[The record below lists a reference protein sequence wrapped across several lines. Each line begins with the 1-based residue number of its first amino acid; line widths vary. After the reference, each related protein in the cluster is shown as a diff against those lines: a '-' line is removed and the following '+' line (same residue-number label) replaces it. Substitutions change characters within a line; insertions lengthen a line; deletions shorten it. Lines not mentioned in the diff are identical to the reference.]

1 MSQKITMGAAL
12 TPEKIAEQLADGGAV
27 APASVAEYALRLG
40 DDALILSQRLGW
52 WIARAPE
59 IEEDIALGNIALDLI
74 GHARSFLTYA
84 GSAWGKSEDDLAY
97 FRDEPDWRC
106 AQIFELANGDF
117 AHTIVRQFA
126 VSFFQFELYSRL
138 VDSSDP
144 VLAAIAAKAVK
155 EVDYHRDHSAQ
166 WMLRLGQGTEESR
179 RRVQVALTDVWP
191 YVDELFRDD
200 GLIDDVL
207 IDDLDGV
214 AVRPTTLREPFD
226 ELVGRVLGQADL
238 EVPTGAVARGGGRDG
253 VHTGGFGVLL
263 AEMQVLAR
271 QYPGATW

>member
-1 MSQKITMGAAL
+1 MSQKITPGDAL
-12 TPEKIAEQLADGGAV
+12 TPERIAEQIAADGA
-27 APASVAEYALRLG
+27 AASPQVAEYALRLG
-40 DDALILSQRLGW
+40 DDALILAQRLGE

-97 FRDEPDWRC
+97 FRDEPDWRS
-106 AQIFELANGDF
+106 AQLFELPNIDF
-117 AHTIVRQFA
+117 AHTIVRQLA
-126 VSFFQFELYSRL
+126 VSFYQYELYARL
-138 VDSSDP
+138 SASADP

-166 WMLRLGQGTEESR
+166 WMLRLGLGTAESR
-179 RRVQVALTDVWP
+179 HRVEIALRDTWP

-200 GLIDDVL
+200 ALTDSAELAGTV
-207 IDDLDGV
+207 
-214 AVRPTTLREPFD
+214 VRPSTLRAPFD
-226 ELVGRVLGQADL
+226 ALVATVLDRAELALPEGF
-238 EVPTGAVARGGGRDG
+238 VARGGGRQG
-253 VHTGGFGVLL
+253 VHSGSFGTLL

-271 QYPGATW
+271 QHPGATW

>member
-1 MSQKITMGAAL
+1 MSQKITMGIAL
-12 TPEKIAEQLADGGAV
+12 TPEKIAEQLAEGGPIAS
-27 APASVAEYALRLG
+27 ASVAEYALRLG

-84 GSAWGKSEDDLAY
+84 GSAWGKTEDELAY
-97 FRDEPDWRC
+97 FRDESDWRC
-106 AQIFELANGDF
+106 AQIVELANGDF
-117 AHTIVRQFA
+117 AHTIVRQLA

-138 VDSSDP
+138 VDSADQM
-144 VLAAIAAKAVK
+144 LGAIAAKAVK

-166 WMLRLGQGTEESR
+166 WMLRLGRGTEESR
-179 RRVQVALTDVWP
+179 RRVQVALVDVWP

-200 GLIDDVL
+200 ALIE
-207 IDDLDGV
+207 DLDGI
-214 AVRPTTLREPFD
+214 AVRPSTLREPFD
-226 ELVGRVLGQADL
+226 ELIGRVLAEAEL
-238 EVPTGAVARGGGRDG
+238 EVPTGAVARGGGRAG
-253 VHTGGFGVLL
+253 VHSSGFGVLL

-271 QYPGATW
+271 QHPGVTW

>member
-1 MSQKITMGAAL
+1 MSQKISPGDAL
-12 TPEKIAEQLADGGAV
+12 TPERIIEHLRDPGAAAPEAV
-27 APASVAEYALRLG
+27 AQYALRLG
-40 DDALILSQRLGW
+40 DDALILAQRLGE

-84 GSAWGKSEDDLAY
+84 GSAWGRSEDDLAY

-106 AQIFELANGDF
+106 AQLFELPNGDF
-117 AHTIVRQFA
+117 AHTIVRQLA
-126 VSFFQFELYSRL
+126 VSFYQYELYARL
-138 VDSSDP
+138 SATADP

-179 RRVQVALTDVWP
+179 ERVQLALRDVWP

-200 GLIDDVL
+200 VLTDSLAEAPGGL
-207 IDDLDGV
+207 
-214 AVRPTTLREPFD
+214 AVRPSALREPFD
-226 ELVGRVLGQADL
+226 QLVGTVLDRAGLDL
-238 EVPTGAVARGGGRDG
+238 PEGFVARGGGRRG
-253 VHTGGFGVLL
+253 VHSGSFGTLL

-271 QYPGATW
+271 QHPGASW